1 MKAKY
6 SFTLY
11 LLGLLLLPCENLF
24 SQGRDNLWMMGY
36 SSYAGL
42 PYGGTNID
50 FNSGMPSVYY
60 VNRPQNIVA
69 TNANITDSLGQL
81 LFCSNGDYIADASG
95 DTMLN
100 GSGLNPSTY
109 TNNYHFSGLFI
120 SQADIIIPIPNSSN
134 GYYLFHQTV
143 DTTYNDGHSVTLKLY
158 YSVID
163 MSLNGGLGAVGNKNV
178 ELFLGN
184 LIPGRLTAVKHGNGR
199 DWWLLCHHYNSNKYS
214 EFLITPSGIQGPF
227 NFNVGASH
235 LEAAGQIAFSKDGNI
250 LAWYDV
256 GTDLDIL
263 NFDRCSGVLTNRA
276 HITINDSAACGGV
289 AFSPSGQ
296 YLYVSSYNYV
306 YQFDMNSANIS
317 SSQVTVAAWDSS
329 YLPHPPFATVF
340 YLAQLAPDNK
350 IYINNPNST
359 TALHVINNP
368 DSLGMACDVCQ
379 NCILL
384 PTFNAYSFPNH
395 PNYHLA
401 ALSGSLC
408 DTLLSTNELS
418 EISYSAFPNPV
429 QDKLTINFNQSLS
442 IQKIEVVDV
451 LGQIVFSQKQN
462 SSFQNSITVPLEDL
476 KHGIYF
482 CKISSGEGVVTIKV
496 LKE

>member
-1 MKAKY
+1 
-6 SFTLY
+6 
-11 LLGLLLLPCENLF
+11 
-24 SQGRDNLWMMGY
+24 MMGY

-50 FNSGMPSVYY
+50 FSSGMPSVYY
-60 VNRPQNIVA
+60 VNRSQNINA
-69 TNANITDSLGQL
+69 TTANITDSLGNL
-81 LFCSNGDYIADASG
+81 LFCSNGVYIADASG

-100 GSGLNPSTY
+100 GSGLNPSAY
-109 TNNYHFSGLFI
+109 TNTYNFSGLVI
-120 SQADIIIPIPNSSN
+120 SQADIIIPIPSSSSR
-134 GYYLFHQTV
+134 YYLFHQTI
-143 DTTYNDGHSVTLKLY
+143 DSTLNTGNTVSHKLFY
-158 YSVID
+158 TEID
-163 MSLNGGLGAVGNKNV
+163 MNLNGGLGAVVNKNV
-178 ELFLGN
+178 ELFSGN
-184 LIPGRLTAVKHGNGR
+184 LIPGRLNAVKHGNGR
-199 DWWLLCHHYNSNKYS
+199 DWWLVCHHYNSNKYS

-227 NFNVGASH
+227 NFNVGVSH
-235 LEAAGQIAFSKDGNI
+235 LDAAGQIAFSKDGNK

-256 GTDLDIL
+256 NTDLDIID
-263 NFDRCSGVLTNRA
+263 FDRCTGALTNRA
-276 HITINDSAACGGV
+276 HISINDSAASGGV

-296 YLYVSSYNYV
+296 YLYVSSCYYI

-317 SSQVTVAAWDSS
+317 GSQITVARWDSS

-368 DSLGMACDVCQ
+368 DSLGLACDVCQ

-395 PNYHLA
+395 PNYHLT

-408 DTLLSTNELS
+408 DTLLFTNELS
-418 EISYSAFPNPV
+418 EISYSAFPNPTR
-429 QDKLTINFNQSLS
+429 DKLTINFNRSLS
-442 IQKIEVVDV
+442 IQKIEVVDL
-451 LGQIVFSQKQN
+451 LGQIVFGQKQN
-462 SSFQNSITVPLEDL
+462 SSFQNSITVPLENL
-476 KHGIYF
+476 RHGIYF